1 MSQDHAQGDAR
12 QTLYRTDRRR
22 SQRVLI
28 RMSVTLHFEV
38 PEKRSVKAYT
48 SNVSVHGALLVCP
61 ESIGGDA
68 QFLVEHNGT
77 RQRQACRVVRPP
89 KQTQGGFEV
98 AVNFENPAPGFWQ
111 IAFPPLN
118 WKAPED

>member
-1 MSQDHAQGDAR
+1 MSQEQERGETRHTTHPA
-12 QTLYRTDRRR
+12 DRRR

-28 RMSVTLHFEV
+28 RMAVTLHFEV
-38 PEKRSVKAYT
+38 PEKRSVKGFT
-48 SNVSVHGALLVCP
+48 SNVSVHGALVVCP
-61 ESIGGDA
+61 ESLSVDTR
-68 QFLVEHNGT
+68 LLLEHNGT
-77 RQRQACRVVRPP
+77 RQRQSCRVVRPS

-111 IAFPPLN
+111 IAFPPPN